1 MTQSTGNTKA
11 FVHKEQYGK
20 STKSKRRKTMGAY
33 GKQKRVPMK
42 KKTMPMKKKKK

>member
-1 MTQSTGNTKA
+1 MTQSTSNTKT

-20 STKSKRRKTMGAY
+20 STKRRKSMGAY

>member
-42 KKTMPMKKKKK
+42 KTKPMKKKKVK